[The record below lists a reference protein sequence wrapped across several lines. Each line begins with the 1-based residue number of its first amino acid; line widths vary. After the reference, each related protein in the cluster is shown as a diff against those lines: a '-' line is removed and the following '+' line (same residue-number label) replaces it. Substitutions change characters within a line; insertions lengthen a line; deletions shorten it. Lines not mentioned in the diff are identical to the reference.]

1 MSKELISS
9 FTTTIEK
16 YEQKNLVELLE
27 GSSMTASKFK
37 QIVISELKRSP
48 KLQEVFLKNP
58 ASLFAS
64 ILHCAEIGLNP
75 SQMIGEFYFIPYKD
89 TITAVLGYK
98 GLLTLLMRSDK
109 VKKIWCEIVYE
120 GDDFEYELGLE
131 PKLVHAPNHSSI
143 RNSSTVKYIYAC
155 AKIND
160 EVIFKVMAKQEI
172 QQIANMAK
180 YKNDLYF
187 NDAKDP
193 EQWMAKKTVLKQLAK
208 LMPRDD
214 DRLKKAVSMDDNIE
228 GGGYLIMDEN
238 DTVKLVQGTV
248 IKEKSNIYQKLLQ
261 NNGTS
266 ISTLTGVT
274 AHNGTNSLPNISTTE
289 NIVLDL

>member
-1 MSKELISS
+1 MSKDLIVS
-9 FTTTIEK
+9 FTNTIEK
-16 YEQKNLVELLE
+16 YEQKNLTELLE
-27 GSSMTASKFK
+27 GSSMSASKFK
-37 QIVISELKRSP
+37 QIVISEIKRSTS
-48 KLQEVFLKNP
+48 LQEVFLKNP

-75 SQMIGEFYFIPYKD
+75 SQMIGEFYFIPFKD
-89 TITAVLGYK
+89 TINAVLGYK

-109 VKKIWCEIVYE
+109 VKKIWCEIVYD

-131 PKLVHAPNHSSI
+131 PKLVHVPNHSST
-143 RNSSTVKYIYAC
+143 RNSSTLKYIYAC

-160 EVIFKVMAKQEI
+160 DVVFKVMSKQEI
-172 QQIANMAK
+172 QQIANMSK

-187 NDAKDP
+187 NDKKDS

-208 LMPRDD
+208 LMPKED

-238 DTVKLVQGTV
+238 DTVKFVQGTI
-248 IKEKSNIYQKLLQ
+248 IKEKSNIYQKLMQ
-261 NNGTS
+261 NNGTHS
-266 ISTLTGVT
+266 LPSPCIT
-274 AHNGTNSLPNISTTE
+274 AHN
-289 NIVLDL
+289 